1 VAFVRPDSSALGLP
15 TQATAGDIMTS
26 PVITVPPGIAA
37 PDIAATLTRHG
48 INSVP
53 VVDDSGAVLG
63 LVSEYDVLAKAGGVA
78 RDLMSRALI
87 SVTPDCPI
95 DDVRHLL
102 IDRRIRS
109 VPVVQDGRLVGIVSR
124 GDLLAT
130 MATEWVCQTCGEP
143 VRGERPP
150 PVCPR
155 CGGDADRFGL
165 HEQPPGD

>member
-1 VAFVRPDSSALGLP
+1 MTFVRPERSALGLP
-15 TQATAGDIMTS
+15 AQATAGDIMTS
-26 PVITVPPGIAA
+26 PVITVSPDTAAAEIAA
-37 PDIAATLTRHG
+37 KLTRHG

-53 VVDDSGAVLG
+53 VVDESGVLLG
-63 LVSEYDVLAKAGGVA
+63 LVSEFDVLAKKGGTA
-78 RDLMSRALI
+78 RDLMSTALI
-87 SVTPDCPI
+87 TVTPGCPI

-102 IDRRIRS
+102 IDRRIRG
-109 VPVVQDGRLVGIVSR
+109 VPVARDGRLVGIVSR
-124 GDLLAT
+124 GDLLAA

-165 HEQPPGD
+165 QEQPPGD